1 MSSRKSGTS
10 RAKNRTNSNPAQDA
24 GDELLNLR
32 ASRDAAVRAAQEAV
46 YNTTRL
52 TRLLNILSEPARL
65 DVLLDRVLATLS
77 ELFSADVVILLDP
90 AGTGTFVPLAAIGLP
105 EDMIS
110 RRFSDTEDSYVSTAM
125 RSKAPVL
132 ITQADADALID
143 SQLHQLGIETAV
155 WLPVLGS
162 YDARGVL
169 FLARCR
175 PAPFVHSDVDLLT
188 AMTYRIGLVL
198 EQVQY
203 GMQIEQIARTGQE
216 IGRHLDEANVCD
228 RAVEML
234 PSVVGADAS
243 ALVLFEP
250 DGSCSYVKQAGHEA
264 GCKFNWC
271 SLARMLL
278 QDSKLANA
286 EPFSVQDLRELKMP
300 AIHSAHPDC
309 PARAMLAIPVRI
321 QEQTQGLFMAIRFS
335 AIPFSPNTLQIAML
349 YTSQTAAALENARLY
364 RKIRDELTERNRA
377 EQALRAR
384 DERFS
389 AMIRS
394 VSDVIAILNQDG
406 TVSYASP
413 AAETVWGITSDE
425 LVGESILEHVHP
437 DDCNT
442 MSNLLSDVQE
452 QPGLTLTNYL
462 RIRQGSDNWR
472 LFEVI
477 LTNLLHEPAVAGIV
491 TTYHDITERK
501 KYEQELTKLAYRDA
515 LTGLSNRAYFMTK
528 MRYALEHA
536 DAADQRVAVLFFD
549 LDNFKVV
556 NDSLGHDKGDEVLQ
570 IVADRIQSC
579 MRKEDTAARLGGDE
593 FTILIE
599 FVLNT
604 DHITS
609 IAHRIMSTLK
619 SPIQLN
625 DREIFVGCS
634 MGIAISAPRQDS
646 PEELLRKADLAM
658 YEAKGMGKGCYAI
671 FNPHM
676 NVTVKERLELETELR
691 RALQRKELQIY
702 YQPILSLETHSMVE
716 LEALIRWQHPRR
728 GLVMPAEIIPLAE
741 ETGLI
746 VEIGQWVLEE
756 ACRQM
761 RTWHEKYPEASSLSL
776 SVNLSPRQFQ
786 NDGLINDI
794 NRAIR
799 VSGLEPSRLI
809 LELTESSL
817 FEDPKGIQE
826 RLQELKD
833 IGVRIVIDDFG
844 TGYASLSYLKQFP
857 VDMLKIDR
865 SFVQGMIRDTRDRA
879 IVQTIIE
886 LAAAH
891 GLGITGEGIETDEQA
906 QQLRG
911 LGCTRVQGFLFAP
924 PLPPENLEAQFGK

>member
-1 MSSRKSGTS
+1 MSSRKTRST
-10 RAKNRTNSNPAQDA
+10 RTKPGANSSSPPGA
-24 GDELLNLR
+24 GDELLQLR
-32 ASRDAAVRAAQEAV
+32 AARDAAVRAAQDAV

-65 DVLLDRVLATLS
+65 DVLLDRVLSTLS
-77 ELFSADVVILLDP
+77 ELFSVDVVVLLDP
-90 AGTGTFVPLAAIGLP
+90 AGTGAFVPLAAVGLP
-105 EDMIS
+105 EDLIT
-110 RRFSDTEDSYVSTAM
+110 RQFSDAEDSYVVAAM
-125 RSKAPVL
+125 KSKAPVL
-132 ITQADADALID
+132 ITQAGADPRVD
-143 SQLHQLGIETAV
+143 SQLRELEIETAV
-155 WLPVLGS
+155 WLPVMGS
-162 YDARGVL
+162 SDARGVL
-169 FLARCR
+169 ILARCR
-175 PAPFVHSDVDLLT
+175 NAPFAHSDVDLLT

-203 GMQIEQIARTGQE
+203 GIQIEQMVRTGRE
-216 IGRHLDEANVCD
+216 IGRYLDEVTVCD

-234 PSVVGADAS
+234 PALLGADAS

-250 DGSCSYVKQAGHEA
+250 EGGCGAIRQAGRDA
-264 GCKFNWC
+264 GCNLDWC
-271 SLARMLL
+271 SLGRLL
-278 QDSKLANA
+278 LHSTSLVSG
-286 EPFSVQDLRELKMP
+286 EPFSARDLHTLDAP
-300 AIHSAHPDC
+300 PIHAAHPDC
-309 PARAMLAIPVRI
+309 PARAMLAIPIRI
-321 QEQTQGLFMAIRFS
+321 QGQTQGLLMAMRFS
-335 AIPFSPNTLQIAML
+335 VVPFSPDSLQIALL
-349 YTSQTAAALENARLY
+349 YASQVAAALENARLY
-364 RKIRDELTERNRA
+364 REVRDELAERNRA
-377 EQALRAR
+377 ERALRAR

-406 TVSYASP
+406 MVSYASP
-413 AAETVWGITSDE
+413 AAETVWGVAVDA
-425 LVGESILEHVHP
+425 LVGQSILERVHP
-437 DDCNT
+437 DDCAT
-442 MSNLLSDVQE
+442 MRNLLLDVHE

-462 RIRQGSDNWR
+462 RIRQGHDNWR
-472 LFEVI
+472 MFEVI

-528 MRYALEHA
+528 LRYALEHA
-536 DAADQRVAVLFFD
+536 DAADQRVALLFFD

-570 IVADRIQSC
+570 IVAARIQSC

-599 FVLNT
+599 FVLNV

-619 SPIQLN
+619 SSIQLN
-625 DREIFVGCS
+625 DREIYVGCS
-634 MGIAISAPRQDS
+634 MGIAISTPHQDS
-646 PEELLRKADLAM
+646 PEELLRMADLAM

-671 FNPHM
+671 FDPHM
-676 NVTVKERLELETELR
+676 NVSAKERLELETELR

-702 YQPILSLETHSMVE
+702 YQPILSLETRGVVE

-728 GLVMPAEIIPLAE
+728 GLVMPSEIIPLAE

-746 VEIGQWVLEE
+746 IEIGQWVLEE

-761 RTWHEKYPEASSLSL
+761 QSWHEKYPETSSISL

-786 NDGLINDI
+786 NDGLVNDI
-794 NRAIR
+794 HQAIR
-799 VSGLEPSRLI
+799 ASGLAPSCLI

-817 FEDPKGIQE
+817 FQDPEGIQG
-826 RLQELKD
+826 RLQALKD

-857 VDMLKIDR
+857 LDMLKIDR
-865 SFVQGMIRDTRDRA
+865 SFVQGMLRDPRDRV
-879 IVQTIIE
+879 IVQTMIE

-891 GLGITGEGIETDEQA
+891 GLGVTGEGIETDEQA
-906 QQLRG
+906 QQLHT
-911 LGCTRVQGFLFAP
+911 LGCDRAQGFLFAP
-924 PLPPENLEAQFGK
+924 PLPPETLEAQFGL